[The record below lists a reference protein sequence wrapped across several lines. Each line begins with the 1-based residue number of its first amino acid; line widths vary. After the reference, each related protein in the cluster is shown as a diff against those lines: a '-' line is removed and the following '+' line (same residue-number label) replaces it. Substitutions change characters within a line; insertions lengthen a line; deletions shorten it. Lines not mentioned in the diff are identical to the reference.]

1 LIGLASAFGY
11 FSSFEENEGKE
22 VNKEVSLSK
31 GRFVGRCSPLS
42 HPASVD

>member
-22 VNKEVSLSK
+22 VNKEVGLSK
-31 GRFVGRCSPLS
+31 SLFESLCSLLF
-42 HPASVD
+42 HPARVV